1 MDATPNTVNYLI
13 GGYVVFA
20 VLMVTYIVSLIT
32 RWNNLK
38 REHQMLAELE
48 KNPKH

>member
-1 MDATPNTVNYLI
+1 MEPTPDTFNYMI

-20 VLMVTYIVSLIT
+20 VVMIAYIISLVM

-38 REHQMLAELE
+38 REQQALEELE
-48 KNPKH
+48 K

>member
-1 MDATPNTVNYLI
+1 MNPIPDTFNYMV

-20 VLMVTYIVSLIT
+20 VVMVLYIVSLIS

-38 REHQMLAELE
+38 REEQMLGEIDI
-48 KNPKH
+48 K

>member
-1 MDATPNTVNYLI
+1 MNSTPDTIGYMI

-20 VLMVTYIVSLIT
+20 VVMIGYVASLIS

-38 REHQMLAELE
+38 RDQQMLEE
-48 KNPKH
+48 IERQK